1 VITYASETWP
11 LKESMARKL
20 LITEREIL
28 RRMFG
33 STKDRDGTVHEEL
46 KKMMN

>member
-11 LKESMARKL
+11 LKLSITRKL
-20 LITEREIL
+20 LITERQIL

-33 STKDRDGTVHEEL
+33 LTKDRDDKVHEEL
-46 KKMMN
+46 KQMIN